1 MPRLKNRIRTLV
13 LRALWSAILKHRVRR
28 GKENRARLGERY
40 GQTSLPPEARE
51 PFRHGLWIHG
61 ASVGEITAGL
71 SLAHWMRA
79 HDPGLP
85 LVLTTTTRTGA
96 DCAASRLP
104 PRAIH
109 QMMPVDMPFC
119 AEAFITTW
127 APRALVLVES
137 EFWPHI
143 IRHTAEAG
151 IPCIALDAHLSP
163 TSYARWRTVRNWPVN
178 PFPLLDKVLVS
189 SPRQAEYFQAL
200 GARQTSL
207 IPPLKAANAPLP
219 ADPALVQLWQQAT
232 PHRLVWLAVST
243 HEGEEAFVEQV
254 FRTLRHTHP
263 TALLVWAPRH
273 MDRIPALQARL
284 ARSGFATALFS
295 RSEGPPPPGTDA
307 VLVDTY
313 GQLGLFFR
321 LAPCAFVGGSLV
333 PHVGG
338 HNILEPL
345 QAGCIPLHGPW
356 MGHAPHVVDLCR
368 AAGLDLTIH
377 HPEEAATRI
386 LALAADPEALARAR
400 TSALAMVHQQRAA
413 LEAAFRDLH
422 AALPAPSRPR

>member
-1 MPRLKNRIRTLV
+1 MPPLNKRLLTLA

-40 GQTSLPPEARE
+40 GHTSLPPEARE
-51 PFRHGLWIHG
+51 PFRNGLWIHG

-71 SLAHWMRA
+71 SLAHWMGA

-85 LVLTTTTRTGA
+85 MVLTTTTRTGA
-96 DCAASRLP
+96 ECAALRLP

-109 QMMPVDMPFC
+109 QMMPVDMPLC

-127 APRALVLVES
+127 APQALVLVES

-143 IRHTAEAG
+143 IRHATESG
-151 IPCIALDAHLSP
+151 IPCMALDAHLSE
-163 TSYARWRTVRNWPVN
+163 TSYHRWHRVRNWRIN
-178 PFPLLDKVLVS
+178 PFPLLERVWVS
-189 SPRQAEYFQAL
+189 SDLQAERFQAL
-200 GARQTSL
+200 GARRIDR
-207 IPPLKAANAPLP
+207 IPPLKAANPPLP
-219 ADPALVQLWQQAT
+219 VAPETLHLWQQAT
-232 PHRLVWLAVST
+232 HHRLVWLAVST
-243 HEGEEAFVEQV
+243 HEGEEAYVEQV
-254 FRTLRHTHP
+254 FRTLRQTHP
-263 TALLVWAPRH
+263 EALLVWAPRH

-284 ARSGFATALFS
+284 ARGRFTTALLS
-295 RSEGPPPPGTDA
+295 QSEGLPPGTDA
-307 VLVDTY
+307 VLVDAY

-368 AAGLDLTIH
+368 TAGLDLTIH
-377 HPEEAATRI
+377 TAGEAATRI
-386 LALAADPEALARAR
+386 LALADTPEALARAR
-400 TSALAMVHQQRAA
+400 TAALGMMQQQREA
-413 LEAAFRDLH
+413 LEAAFRRLH
-422 AALPAPSRPR
+422 AALPDPSRRPL